1 MPKTLRKVS
10 KKSRP
15 ALRAARAKKVDKDTI
30 FTKADR
36 ARQRK
41 AIDAWL
47 ALPTVKVGDSK
58 VSERGYFDTPPS
70 SSE

>member
-1 MPKTLRKVS
+1 MPKTLPKVS

-15 ALRAARAKKVDKDTI
+15 AVRAARAKKVDKDTI
-30 FTKADR
+30 FTKADMK
-36 ARQRK
+36 RQRE
-41 AIDAWL
+41 ATLRWL
-47 ALPTVKVGDSK
+47 ALPTVKVDDPK